1 MVKVFTNMDFKNS
14 QVPTLYTD
22 LARSLGGEIDAS
34 YQSLEKHSR
43 DFSSCKISPHIIT
56 YPKTIEDI
64 KKIIACADEY
74 KIPVSVKGNGNNA
87 SGATLVEGIVIDMTK
102 YFNHIKHVDM
112 LGNVI
117 NVDPGVTC
125 KEIRGNLSGWN
136 LEIPF
141 LTNQNDEDTIGGVV
155 ATKNVSPSSF
165 EHGGI
170 GAWVIGLSIVLAN
183 GEQHIIEDGITPSG
197 KLLSIYQSLFPLLS
211 KETHIIRGGKPLCNE
226 DNSGFNIWGQS
237 IGPRQLINNI
247 IGSQGTLAIIT
258 NIKLRTVPR
267 PLFKKTTLI
276 RIPEYWNLPDVIL
289 ACKSSGVDN
298 LFMYDVLLENLSKA
312 YNGYDKEIVAT
323 ALPHVLTLVA
333 TQSGND
339 EKTLHEKQLR
349 LIKSLNLPPENIN
362 CISEDNKLYHFTEYS
377 HIKKLL
383 ESYGGANIIPCVT
396 GGGIIVPID
405 DLPETLFDIEKY
417 HNNNHLLFNITGNV
431 GSGHISVITFIP
443 NNINTFADK
452 VIDTSEACFSI
463 AKKYKGSGSAL
474 SGDGLIGTAFLPLF
488 YSPRIIEI
496 FSKVKNI
503 WDPNNILNTNK
514 KIGIDISYIKQRVLP
529 PNASNQ

>member
-1 MVKVFTNMDFKNS
+1 MDFKNS
-14 QVPTLYTD
+14 RIPTLYTD
-22 LARSLGGEIDAS
+22 LARALSGEIDTS
-34 YQSLEKHSR
+34 YHCLETHSR
-43 DFSSCKISPHIIT
+43 DFSPCKISPHIII
-56 YPKTIEDI
+56 YPKTIDDI

-74 KIPVSVKGNGNNA
+74 KIPIAVKGNGRNT
-87 SGATLVEGIVIDMTK
+87 SGATLVEGIVIDITK

-117 NVDPGVTC
+117 NVDPGITC
-125 KEIRGNLSGWN
+125 KKIREHLSGWN

-141 LTNQNDEDTIGGVV
+141 LTEQNDEDTIGGVV
-155 ATKNVSPSSF
+155 STKNVSPSSF

-170 GAWVIGLSIVLAN
+170 NAWVIGLSIILAN
-183 GEQHIIEDGITPSG
+183 GEQHIIEDGTTPSG

-258 NIKLRTVPR
+258 NIKLRTAQKA
-267 PLFKKTTLI
+267 LFKKTTLI
-276 RIPEYWNLPDVIL
+276 RIPEYWNLPDTVL

-298 LFMYDVLLENLSKA
+298 LFMYDLLLENLSKA
-312 YNGYDKEIVAT
+312 YNSHDKEIVSSPV
-323 ALPHVLTLVA
+323 PHILTLVA
-333 TQSGND
+333 VQSGND
-339 EKTLHEKQLR
+339 EKVLHEKQLR

-362 CISEDNKLYHFTEYS
+362 CVGENKLYNFTEYS
-377 HIKKLL
+377 HVKKLL

-396 GGGIIVPID
+396 CGGIIVPID

-417 HNNNHLLFNITGNV
+417 HNDNHLLFNITGNV

-443 NNINTFADK
+443 NNVNTFADK
-452 VIDTSEACFSI
+452 IIDATEACFSI
-463 AKKYKGSGSAL
+463 AKKYKGGGSAL
-474 SGDGLIGTAFLPLF
+474 SGDGIIGTAFLPLF

-503 WDPNNILNTNK
+503 WDPSNILNPGK
-514 KIGIDISYIKQRVLP
+514 KIGIDISYIKQRIMP
-529 PNASNQ
+529 PNTSKE

>member
-1 MVKVFTNMDFKNS
+1 MVKAFMKMDFKNS
-14 QVPTLYTD
+14 RVPTLYTD
-22 LARSLGGEIDAS
+22 LARTLGGEIDTS
-34 YQSLEKHSR
+34 YHTLEQNSR
-43 DFSSCKISPHIIT
+43 DFSSCKILPHIIT
-56 YPKTIEDI
+56 RPKTVEDI

-74 KIPVSVKGNGNNA
+74 KIPVAVKGNGNNA
-87 SGATLVEGIVIDMTK
+87 HGATLVEGIVIDMTK
-102 YFNHIKHVDM
+102 YFNRIKHVDM
-112 LGNVI
+112 LGNII
-117 NVDPGVTC
+117 NVDPGVNC
-125 KEIRGNLSGWN
+125 KKIREHLSGWN

-141 LTNQNDEDTIGGVV
+141 LTEQNDEDTIGGVV
-155 ATKNVSPSSF
+155 ATKNVSPTSF

-170 GAWVIGLSIVLAN
+170 NSWVVGLSIVLAN

-211 KETHIIRGGKPLCNE
+211 RETHIIRGGKPLCNE
-226 DNSGFNIWGQS
+226 DNSGLNIWGQS

-258 NIKLRTVPR
+258 SIKLRTIPR

-276 RIPEYWNLPDVIL
+276 RIPEYQSLPDAVL
-289 ACKSSGVDN
+289 ACKSHSVDN

-312 YNGYDKEIVAT
+312 YNGYDKEIVASPV
-323 ALPHVLTLVA
+323 PHVLTLVA

-349 LIKSLNLPPENIN
+349 LIKNLHLPAENIN
-362 CISEDNKLYHFTEYS
+362 CISNDNKLYNFTEYG
-377 HIKKLL
+377 HVKKLL
-383 ESYGGANIIPCVT
+383 ESYGVTNIIPCVT

-405 DLPETLFDIEKY
+405 DLPGALFDIEKY
-417 HNNNHLLFNITGNV
+417 HNDNHLLFNITGNV

-443 NNINTFADK
+443 NDVNTFAEK
-452 VIDTSEACFSI
+452 VIDATEACFSI

-474 SGDGLIGTAFLPLF
+474 SGDGLIGTTFLPLF
-488 YSPRIIEI
+488 YSPKIIEI

-514 KIGIDISYIKQRVLP
+514 KIGIDISYIKQRILP
-529 PNASNQ
+529 PNASK